1 MLQRACDARKELEIH
16 VQGRKQTC
24 HHAGPG
30 MVKRKKLRVLQT
42 MERVLP
48 GAIGTLKE
56 HMSSSHFFSPIKG
69 SFTGISILQPC
80 QAQCLRTSL
89 HKYASTNQTAPPIS
103 SCIYFSL
110 TIQTFTVSQFKD
122 FLYKSLSLCAKGA
135 PYEICKSFF
144 PRAMKSWQHR
154 TETYLL

>member
-1 MLQRACDARKELEIH
+1 MNRGENRPATMQGLAWWSRRSYGCCKQCSMFCQGPLELWKNIW
-16 VQGRKQTC
+16 V
-24 HHAGPG
+24 P
-30 MVKRKKLRVLQT
+30 
-42 MERVLP
+42 P
-48 GAIGTLKE
+48 I
-56 HMSSSHFFSPIKG
+56 SSPLSKAASLESLSCNHK
-69 SFTGISILQPC
+69 
-80 QAQCLRTSL
+80 AQCLRTSL
-89 HKYASTNQTAPPIS
+89 HKYASMNQTAPPIS

-110 TIQTFTVSQFKD
+110 TIQKFMVSQFKD

>member
-1 MLQRACDARKELEIH
+1 MLQRACDARKELEINE
-16 VQGRKQTC
+16 QGRKQTC

-56 HMSSSHFFSPIKG
+56 HMSTSHFFSPIKG
-69 SFTGISILQPC
+69 SFTEISILQPHM
-80 QAQCLRTSL
+80 AQSLRTSL
-89 HKYASTNQTAPPIS
+89 HKYALTNQTAPPIS

-110 TIQTFTVSQFKD
+110 TIETFTVSQFGD
-122 FLYKSLSLCAKGA
+122 FLYKSLSLCAKGD